1 MGARAANSEETG
13 TGLVGRP
20 LGPAAKALFA
30 FAKLSLFCVVIIF
43 IGRALAA
50 RWAAISWAEM
60 RFRPGFLVLAAAC
73 QAARLL
79 LIGCSYRFLLAP
91 QCRLPRRSATFA
103 IVWIGRLGKYVPGK
117 LASALGTVWMLRREG
132 VPVRAAGSAVFLC
145 QGLMV
150 TIGLLVAS
158 PLTLWQPVY
167 QRLPMAW
174 LGCVLVL
181 SAGLV
186 FLHPRGFFAV
196 SDFVLGKLRLPPLRT
211 QRRYRN
217 YLGCLGTLVVNV
229 ALGGIGLW
237 FVARSV
243 TDVPIKWVPV
253 LTSAGALAG
262 AVGFLAVFAPGGLG
276 VREGILLIILGRI
289 IAPGDSAVVVVGAR
303 LMEVVVEIAMAGV
316 GLLILRF
323 LPKRSATVDKPD

>member
-1 MGARAANSEETG
+1 M
-13 TGLVGRP
+13 
-20 LGPAAKALFA
+20 
-30 FAKLSLFCVVIIF
+30 VIIF

-50 RWAAISWAEM
+50 RWGAISWAEM

-73 QAARLL
+73 QVARLL
-79 LIGCSYRFLLAP
+79 VIGCSYRFLLAP

-103 IVWIGRLGKYVPGK
+103 IIWIGRLGKYVPGK
-117 LASALGTVWMLRREG
+117 LASALGTVWMLRRKG

-150 TIGLLVAS
+150 TVGLLVAV

-174 LGCVLVL
+174 LWCVLVL

-186 FLHPRGFFAV
+186 LLHPRVFFAA
-196 SDFVLGKLRLPPLRT
+196 SDFVLGKLRLPPLRA

-217 YLGCLGTLVVNV
+217 YLGCLGTIVVSV

-243 TDVPIKWVPV
+243 TDVPIRWVPV

-262 AVGFLAVFAPGGLG
+262 SVGFLAVFAPGGLG

-303 LMEVVVEIAMAGV
+303 LMEVVVEVAMAGV